1 MALPA
6 SASQIVGKNGRPES
20 QPVGIAPSLGT
31 AAGYAVLGNSTIT
44 NTGLSII
51 NGNLGLSPGTSVTG
65 FPPGIVNGTQHV
77 TDAAA
82 GQAQLDLGTAYTNLS
97 QTIDV
102 DLTGQ
107 NLGGLTLIPGVYG
120 FSSSAQLTGTLTLNA
135 QGDPNSVFIFL
146 IGSTLTTAS
155 NSIVHVINGGSNC
168 NVFWKVGSSATLGT
182 ATAFVGNILALTNI
196 TLNTSANVKGRLLAR
211 NGAVTLD
218 TNNVSLPICSSTTT
232 TLLSAT
238 TIIIGG
244 NVTDTATVTGGAG
257 VPTGTVIFE
266 VSPDGITFFTLGVTK
281 TLVGGVATSDSY
293 TPLSAGTYYFQAVY
307 SGDGDYP
314 GSRSGNTAE
323 PLVVNPLGPVKVASV
338 TTTLLSATTITIG
351 GNITDTATVTGG
363 AGVPTGTV
371 IFEVSPDGITFAAL
385 GVTKTLVGG
394 VATSDSYTPA
404 LAGTYYFRAV
414 YSGDASY
421 NGSQSGNT
429 AEPLVVNPLVPVKVA
444 SVTATLLSATTI
456 TIGDNITDTATV
468 TGTGVTPTGTV
479 IFKVSPDGITFAAFG
494 ATKTLNGSGHA
505 TSDSYTPALAGTYYF
520 LAVYS
525 GDANYN
531 GSQSGNTAE
540 PLVVNPLVP
549 GKTASSTATLL
560 SATTI
565 TVGDNITDT
574 ATVTGTGVTPTGT
587 VIFKVSPDGVTF
599 TAFGATKTLNGS
611 GHATS
616 DSYTP
621 ALAGTYYFLAVYSG
635 DTNYN
640 GSQSGNTAE
649 PLIVLAAVIPVIPPV
664 AGKADSAT
672 ATLLSATTI
681 ITGGNITD
689 TATVTSGAGG
699 TPTGTVIFEVSPDGI
714 TFTAL
719 GTAKTLDGSGHATS
733 DSNTPALAG
742 TYYFLAVYSGDAN
755 YNSSQSANTA
765 EPLVV
770 VDPTPPPA
778 PIPVPTPIPTPT
790 PAPCPP
796 VPCPCPSIIVPEPIA
811 GIVTG
816 AVASVPEPSGAANEY
831 NLYIKIVSTGQ
842 MVWVAA
848 KTTDFPTLLTVG
860 TTLTGNLNHSRGWW
874 ILIK

>member
-1 MALPA
+1 
-6 SASQIVGKNGRPES
+6 
-20 QPVGIAPSLGT
+20 VGIAPSLGT

-351 GNITDTATVTGG
+351 GNITDTATVTG
-363 AGVPTGTV
+363 
-371 IFEVSPDGITFAAL
+371 
-385 GVTKTLVGG
+385 
-394 VATSDSYTPA
+394 
-404 LAGTYYFRAV
+404 
-414 YSGDASY
+414 
-421 NGSQSGNT
+421 
-429 AEPLVVNPLVPVKVA
+429 
-444 SVTATLLSATTI
+444 
-456 TIGDNITDTATV
+456 
-468 TGTGVTPTGTV
+468 TGVTPTGTV

-664 AGKADSAT
+664 VGKADSAT

>member
-1 MALPA
+1 
-6 SASQIVGKNGRPES
+6 
-20 QPVGIAPSLGT
+20 
-31 AAGYAVLGNSTIT
+31 
-44 NTGLSII
+44 LSII

-338 TTTLLSATTITIG
+338 TATLLSATTITIG

-394 VATSDSYTPA
+394 V
-404 LAGTYYFRAV
+404 
-414 YSGDASY
+414 
-421 NGSQSGNT
+421 
-429 AEPLVVNPLVPVKVA
+429 
-444 SVTATLLSATTI
+444 
-456 TIGDNITDTATV
+456 
-468 TGTGVTPTGTV
+468 
-479 IFKVSPDGITFAAFG
+479 
-494 ATKTLNGSGHA
+494 A

-816 AVASVPEPSGAANEY
+816 AVASIPESSGAANEY

>member
-1 MALPA
+1 
-6 SASQIVGKNGRPES
+6 
-20 QPVGIAPSLGT
+20 
-31 AAGYAVLGNSTIT
+31 
-44 NTGLSII
+44 
-51 NGNLGLSPGTSVTG
+51 
-65 FPPGIVNGTQHV
+65 
-77 TDAAA
+77 
-82 GQAQLDLGTAYTNLS
+82 
-97 QTIDV
+97 
-102 DLTGQ
+102 
-107 NLGGLTLIPGVYG
+107 
-120 FSSSAQLTGTLTLNA
+120 
-135 QGDPNSVFIFL
+135 
-146 IGSTLTTAS
+146 
-155 NSIVHVINGGSNC
+155 
-168 NVFWKVGSSATLGT
+168 
-182 ATAFVGNILALTNI
+182 
-196 TLNTSANVKGRLLAR
+196 
-211 NGAVTLD
+211 
-218 TNNVSLPICSSTTT
+218 
-232 TLLSAT
+232 
-238 TIIIGG
+238 
-244 NVTDTATVTGGAG
+244 
-257 VPTGTVIFE
+257 
-266 VSPDGITFFTLGVTK
+266 
-281 TLVGGVATSDSY
+281 
-293 TPLSAGTYYFQAVY
+293 
-307 SGDGDYP
+307 
-314 GSRSGNTAE
+314 
-323 PLVVNPLGPVKVASV
+323 
-338 TTTLLSATTITIG
+338 
-351 GNITDTATVTGG
+351 
-363 AGVPTGTV
+363 
-371 IFEVSPDGITFAAL
+371 
-385 GVTKTLVGG
+385 
-394 VATSDSYTPA
+394 
-404 LAGTYYFRAV
+404 
-414 YSGDASY
+414 
-421 NGSQSGNT
+421 
-429 AEPLVVNPLVPVKVA
+429 VKVA

-816 AVASVPEPSGAANEY
+816 AVASIPESSGAANEY